1 MLAGYPQVLGFARL
15 WYVPG
20 GWVTE
25 SPGGMGYSRH
35 MPWRETSVVS
45 ERIKLISEY
54 LSGDRT
60 VSELAAQYE
69 VSRKTVYKWITRY
82 EQRGWE
88 GLEDQ
93 SRAAR
98 DHPNAVGPLI
108 ERQLLELKA
117 HKPLWGAPKLRC
129 KLLELVGPEHC
140 PAESTISEIL
150 RRHGLSRVKRRRW
163 RAVPSQLP
171 LSHCEAVNQ
180 VWCAD
185 FKGWF
190 RTQDGAKCTP
200 LTVSDAH
207 SRYLLCCQ
215 GLSGHTGRLVVQPL
229 FVSLF
234 RTHGLPQAIR
244 TDNGSPFAGQGLAGL
259 TGLSVW
265 WVRLGI
271 GLERIEPGQPQQN
284 GRHERLHRTLQ
295 EATARPPRAN
305 LRAQQRAFDAFRCE
319 YNQERPHEA
328 LGQQPPARL
337 YQPSPRDYPERLPP
351 QRGYPEGWEKRRVR
365 KGGQIKWKGQDV
377 RLSQALWGQEIGL
390 EPSGDGLWTVYFE
403 HLPLGVFDERR
414 GRIRPARILQSRPEE
429 RLAP

>member
-1 MLAGYPQVLGFARL
+1 M
-15 WYVPG
+15 
-20 GWVTE
+20 
-25 SPGGMGYSRH
+25 
-35 MPWRETSVVS
+35 S

-54 LSGDRT
+54 LSGDCT
-60 VSELAAQYE
+60 VSELSAQYE
-69 VSRKTVYKWITRY
+69 VSRKTVYKWIARY
-82 EQRGWE
+82 EQQSWE
-88 GLEDQ
+88 GLKDQ
-93 SRAAR
+93 SRAALH
-98 DHPNAVGPLI
+98 HPNMVAPRI
-108 ERQLLELKA
+108 EQQLLELKA

-140 PAESTISEIL
+140 PAESTISQIL
-150 RRHGLSRVKRRRW
+150 RRHGLSRVRRRRW
-163 RAVPSQLP
+163 RAVPSPLP
-171 LSHCEAVNQ
+171 LGHCQEANQ

-215 GLSGHTGRLVVQPL
+215 GLSGPTGRLVVQPL
-229 FVSLF
+229 FINLF
-234 RTHGLPQAIR
+234 RAQGLPQAIR
-244 TDNGSPFAGQGLAGL
+244 TDNGAPFAGQGLAGL

-284 GRHERLHRTLQ
+284 GRHERLHRTLK
-295 EATARPPRAN
+295 EATASPPRAN
-305 LRAQQRAFDAFRCE
+305 LRAQQRAFDTFRQE

-328 LGQQPPARL
+328 LGQQPPASL
-337 YQPSPRDYPERLPP
+337 YQSSPREYPERLPQ
-351 QRGYPEGWEKRRVR
+351 QRGYPELWEKRRVR

-390 EPSGDGLWTVYFE
+390 KPTGEGLWAVYFE
-403 HLPLGVFDERR
+403 DLELGLFDERK
-414 GRIRPARILQSRPEE
+414 GRITPARKLMVQPNP
-429 RLAP
+429 APPA

>member
-1 MLAGYPQVLGFARL
+1 M
-15 WYVPG
+15 
-20 GWVTE
+20 
-25 SPGGMGYSRH
+25 
-35 MPWRETSVVS
+35 S
-45 ERIKLISEY
+45 ERIRLISEY
-54 LSGDRT
+54 LSGDYT
-60 VSELAAQYE
+60 VSELSAQYE

-82 EQRGWE
+82 EQGSWE

-98 DHPNAVGPLI
+98 HHPNAVAPPI

-129 KLLELVGPEHC
+129 KLLERLGPEHC
-140 PAESTISEIL
+140 PAESTLSEIL
-150 RRHGLSRVKRRRW
+150 RRYGLSRVKRRRW
-163 RAVPSQLP
+163 RAVPSQQP
-171 LSHCEAVNQ
+171 LSHCQQANQ

-215 GLSGHTGRLVVQPL
+215 GLSGPTGQLVVQPL
-229 FVSLF
+229 LVALF

-244 TDNGSPFAGQGLAGL
+244 TDNGTPFAGQGLAGL
-259 TGLSVW
+259 SGLSVW

-271 GLERIEPGQPQQN
+271 GLERIAPAQPQQN

-295 EATARPPRAN
+295 EATASPPRTN
-305 LRAQQRAFDAFRCE
+305 LRAQQRAFDAFRRE

-328 LGQQPPARL
+328 LGQQPPASVW
-337 YQPSPRDYPERLPP
+337 QPSPREYPERLPP
-351 QRGYPEGWEKRRVR
+351 QRGYPELWEKRRVR
-365 KGGQIKWKGQDV
+365 KGGQVKWKGQDL
-377 RLSQALWGQEIGL
+377 RLSQALWGQEVGFKPTG
-390 EPSGDGLWTVYFE
+390 EGLWTVYFE
-403 HLPLGVFDERR
+403 DLELGIFDECQ
-414 GRIRPARILQSRPEE
+414 GRITPARTLRRRADQTRVP
-429 RLAP
+429 